1 MEFREKPHADK
12 YKGIAN
18 DSNYVA
24 SCTPTSSL
32 RHLRNG
38 T

>member
-1 MEFREKPHADK
+1 MEFREKLHADK
-12 YKGIAN
+12 YKEIAN

-24 SCTPTSSL
+24 SCTPESSL
-32 RHLRNG
+32 RHLRNE